1 MSDAYAFARDRVAA
15 TIAKWTTGTVT
26 LTRSMPGTPDPSTP
40 WIPAAPTLTVY
51 TLDARVDGVIAEY
64 VNDTTIVATDQMVI
78 ASPKA
83 RDAGGNV
90 VDIEPRQSDTLVVD
104 GSARVIKQ
112 IKALPAAGPAAMFHI
127 IIGS

>member
-15 TIAKWTTGTVT
+15 IIEQWNSGTIT
-26 LTRSMPGTPDPSTP
+26 LTRSTPGVDDPAAP
-40 WIPAAPTLTVY
+40 WIVPPPTLTVY
-51 TLDARVDGVIAEY
+51 TLNARVDGVIAEY
-64 VNDTTIVATDQMVI
+64 VNDTTIAATDQMVI

-90 VDIEPRQSDTLVVD
+90 VDIEPLQSDTLTVD

-112 IKALPAAGPAAMFHI
+112 IKAVPASGPPALFHI
-127 IIGS
+127 IIAS